1 MVWLC
6 RSLAHRSFAI
16 LVSSVPCI
24 VAASYSAPFSSA
36 HFPCPPLILLPYR
49 CHSPSP
55 RAVIVLAS
63 SRSSVSFGEEHGGA
77 MSSDY
82 VGKQAGR
89 VGDAIRIRSCPP
101 SRRCV
106 SWRSFFISSRSS
118 SRASGPWGGA
128 FPVVVRAIMW
138 QAGRRGRVLV
148 GYARSPRLCPFYE
161 HQFDIWIPQGS
172 HHPLGSPCLSPVN

>member
-16 LVSSVPCI
+16 PVSSVPCI

-63 SRSSVSFGEEHGGA
+63 SRSSVSFGEERDVA

-89 VGDAIRIRSCPP
+89 VGDAIRIRSC
-101 SRRCV
+101 SRPGVV
-106 SWRSFFISSRSS
+106 SRLACRLV
-118 SRASGPWGGA
+118 RRGRGA
-128 FPVVVRAIMW
+128 ERFPIVVRAIMG
-138 QAGRRGRVLV
+138 QASKRGRVLV
-148 GYARSPRLCPFYE
+148 GYARSSRLCPFGE

-172 HHPLGSPCLSPVN
+172 HHPPGSPCLSPVK